1 MKIIICK
8 GQFLG
13 PISGADEILV
23 NYAIQLHRA
32 GHEVSVLLVYP
43 HSPLDQYY
51 KRLREAGVS
60 IHIVARNHVGAL
72 VNTGRTLART
82 LLNAFPYS
90 QSLVRTTAQKA
101 ATYLA
106 VGYREQC
113 REFLT
118 ASRPD
123 VVHVLSPD
131 PGAMVL
137 ISAAHDAGIPVI
149 YQECGIPYHP
159 PSSATF
165 YEQFTAVLPLC
176 TEIATLSPQLAQVCR
191 ERLPFSN
198 SLSVLPIIVE
208 DLRNGHPATPV
219 SQTDI
224 NIGFAARIE
233 HLKGPL
239 VLLDAF
245 AVASRACSNL
255 RLIVAGAGA
264 LKRQFAERAHELG
277 VASRCE
283 FTNVYE
289 GQDGRQ
295 SFMRRLNIFA
305 LPSLTE
311 GTPNSIIE
319 AMSLG
324 LPIVASEVGGIPDVV
339 HPDGGILVSPN
350 DPKALARAFVRLA
363 EDTDLRREMGSAARA
378 RYEKLFSPEAVLP
391 VLLKTYQ
398 RVSGA
403 NGSPPSKNLGVHPWD
418 DAAAQVA

>member
-23 NYAIQLHRA
+23 NYAIQLHRS
-32 GHEVSVLLVYP
+32 GHEVSVLLLYP
-43 HSPLDQYY
+43 HSPLDQYH

-60 IHIVARNHVGAL
+60 IHIVARNPVGAF
-72 VNTGRTLART
+72 VNTGRRLART
-82 LLNAFPYS
+82 LLNTFPYS
-90 QSLVRTTAQKA
+90 QSLVRTNAEKA
-101 ATYLA
+101 ATFLA
-106 VGYREQC
+106 VRYREQC

-118 ASRPD
+118 TARPD

-159 PSSATF
+159 PSYATF

-176 TEIATLSPQLAQVCR
+176 TEIATLSPQLAQICL
-191 ERLPFSN
+191 ERLPFLN
-198 SLSVLPIIVE
+198 NFSVLPIIVQ
-208 DLRNGHPATPV
+208 DLRNGHPPARTR
-219 SQTDI
+219 QGDI
-224 NIGFAARIE
+224 TIGFAARIE
-233 HLKGPL
+233 YLKGPL

-245 AVASRACSNL
+245 AEALQVFPGL
-255 RLIVAGAGA
+255 RLIIAGKGA
-264 LKRQFAERAHELG
+264 LKRELARRAHELG

-283 FTNVYE
+283 FTTVYK
-289 GQDGRQ
+289 GLAGRQ
-295 SFMRRLNIFA
+295 SFMRRLDVFA

-324 LPIVASEVGGIPDVV
+324 LPIVATEVGGIPDVV
-339 HPDGGILVSPN
+339 HSDGGILVSPN

-363 EDTDLRREMGSAARA
+363 EDSELRREMGSAARA

-391 VLLKTYQ
+391 VLLKTYR

-403 NGSPPSKNLGVHPWD
+403 NGSLPSKNPGVHSWD
-418 DAAAQVA
+418 DMAAQLA